1 MSGMPFLPA
10 LLLTASI
17 IVLIA
22 VTQWRRLHPFI
33 AIVFV
38 ASAFGLAAGFS
49 ISLLGKAFG
58 AGFSRAIY
66 SPGLVIVAAALV
78 AALAEN
84 AGATGRLTAMVDR
97 SRSWRWGSWL
107 GSTSLAALLGLIA
120 GTGASPAA
128 ALALL
133 TPLVSAVSGTKQK
146 GGAVSLTLPL
156 AISASHGL
164 VLFSPVV
171 IAAASIL
178 DAPWDRAA
186 LFGLPAAVL
195 SIAFGAVWSRRF
207 PVAVAGTATQSPPC
221 EVDPIT
227 QNRSGRSAI
236 VLLLATAIP
245 LLMLMVQSLG
255 DIPSEPLGG
264 GTAREMVLG
273 VGRPLILF
281 LVGLGIVTIGTWRTS
296 AKLLQDSDW
305 TARVLGGV
313 AGISLTVGAA
323 GGFQRLCQ
331 ETGMA
336 ELLGERLLA
345 WHLGPPFALLIPF
358 LVAAVIKT
366 LQGSSLVAAITAAGM
381 VQPILFSLGLS
392 DASGTALAALAVGAG
407 AMTVS
412 HVNDEF
418 FWLVANGAGL
428 ATLPGLARF
437 TIGTLLQGFIAVAVL
452 LLLSVLASSL

>member
-10 LLLTASI
+10 LLLSVSI

-38 ASAFGLAAGFS
+38 ASAFGLAAGLS

-78 AALAEN
+78 AALIEN

-97 SRSWRWGSWL
+97 SQSWRWRSWL
-107 GSTSLAALLGLIA
+107 GSTRLAALLGLIA

-128 ALALL
+128 AFALL
-133 TPLVSAVSGTKQK
+133 TPLVSAISGTKQK
-146 GGAVSLTLPL
+146 GGAVSLTLAL

-164 VLFSPVV
+164 VLFSPIV

-178 DAPWDRAA
+178 DASRDRVA

-207 PVAVAGTATQSPPC
+207 AVAGTATQSPPC

-227 QNRSGRSAI
+227 QSRSGRSTI

-264 GTAREMVLG
+264 GTARELVLG

-281 LVGLGIVTIGTWRTS
+281 LVGLGIVTMGTWRTS
-296 AKLLQDSDW
+296 AKLLADSDW
-305 TARVLGGV
+305 TARVLGSV
-313 AGISLTVGAA
+313 AGILLTVGAA

-345 WHLGPPFALLIPF
+345 WHLGPPLALLVPF
-358 LVAAVIKT
+358 LVAAAIKT

-428 ATLPGLARF
+428 APLPGLARF
-437 TIGTLLQGFIAVAVL
+437 TIGTLLQGLIAVAVL

>member
-10 LLLTASI
+10 LLLSVSI

-38 ASAFGLAAGFS
+38 ASAFGLAAGLS

-78 AALAEN
+78 AALIEN

-97 SRSWRWGSWL
+97 SQSWRWRSWL
-107 GSTSLAALLGLIA
+107 GSTRLAALLGLIA

-128 ALALL
+128 AFALL
-133 TPLVSAVSGTKQK
+133 TPLVSAISGAKPK
-146 GGAVSLTLPL
+146 GGAVSLTLAL

-178 DAPWDRAA
+178 DAPWDRVA

-195 SIAFGAVWSRRF
+195 SIAFGCVWSRRF
-207 PVAVAGTATQSPPC
+207 AVAGTATQSPPC

-227 QNRSGRSAI
+227 QSRSGRSTI

-264 GTAREMVLG
+264 GTARELVLG

-281 LVGLGIVTIGTWRTS
+281 LVGLGIVTMGTWRTS
-296 AKLLQDSDW
+296 AKLLADSDW
-305 TARVLGGV
+305 TARVLGSV
-313 AGISLTVGAA
+313 AGILLTVGAA

-345 WHLGPPFALLIPF
+345 WHLGPSLALLVPF
-358 LVAAVIKT
+358 LVAAAIKT

-418 FWLVANGAGL
+418 FWVVANGAGL
-428 ATLPGLARF
+428 APLPGLARF
-437 TIGTLLQGFIAVAVL
+437 TIGSLLQGLIAVAVL

>member
-10 LLLTASI
+10 LLLSVSI

-38 ASAFGLAAGFS
+38 ASAFGLAAGLS

-78 AALAEN
+78 AALIEN

-97 SRSWRWGSWL
+97 SQSWRWRSWL
-107 GSTSLAALLGLIA
+107 GSTRLAALLGLIA

-128 ALALL
+128 AFALL
-133 TPLVSAVSGTKQK
+133 TPLVSAISGTKQK
-146 GGAVSLTLPL
+146 GGAVSLTLAL

-164 VLFSPVV
+164 VLFSPIV

-178 DAPWDRAA
+178 DASRDRVA

-207 PVAVAGTATQSPPC
+207 AVAGTATQSPPC

-227 QNRSGRSAI
+227 QSRSGRSTI

-264 GTAREMVLG
+264 GTARELVLG

-281 LVGLGIVTIGTWRTS
+281 LVGLGIVTMGTWRTS
-296 AKLLQDSDW
+296 AKLLADSDW
-305 TARVLGGV
+305 TARVLGSV
-313 AGISLTVGAA
+313 AGILLTVGAA

-345 WHLGPPFALLIPF
+345 WHLGPPLALLVPF
-358 LVAAVIKT
+358 LVAAAIKT

-392 DASGTALAALAVGAG
+392 DASGTALGALAVGAG

-428 ATLPGLARF
+428 APLPGLARF
-437 TIGTLLQGFIAVAVL
+437 TIGTLLQGLIAVAVL